1 MIPFSLQTGTHTSIL
16 IPSIKCFGC
25 FFFTFSFPLFFFIIY
40 SFILCLIFKYFRSGD
55 TCVWI
60 PWFNHIFICSLV
72 VFPFVNAEIKKEN
85 QGKKISKWYRKQVGQ
100 YSVSDKHG
108 LLYYKYIIFQCE
120 KSFYFFLFQLK
131 KKIHKNTM
139 LPGNNYDLN
148 LFQSQWHI

>member
-72 VFPFVNAEIKKEN
+72 VFPFVNAEIKK
-85 QGKKISKWYRKQVGQ
+85 KIKEKNIKMIQKTSRSVFGICQTRPIILQV
-100 YSVSDKHG
+100 YNFSVW
-108 LLYYKYIIFQCE
+108 E
-120 KSFYFFLFQLK
+120 VFLFFSFLIEKENPQK
-131 KKIHKNTM
+131 YHA
-139 LPGNNYDLN
+139 
-148 LFQSQWHI
+148 SW